1 MSEYV
6 DSSEDID
13 SSEDV
18 DSSKGDV
25 TIRRTID
32 APRERV
38 WDSLTDPEE
47 MKRWY
52 GADLMEV
59 QIHTFEAEPGGA
71 FSLTMDDGE
80 NRYDIDGR
88 IVDVVEYERLVH
100 TWYVGRVTFE
110 LTDVGEGCEVVL
122 IHEDLPD
129 RETAEQH
136 ETGWIAAMKAL
147 ANTIER
153 RSD

>member
-1 MSEYV
+1 MS
-6 DSSEDID
+6 DDID
-13 SSEDV
+13 SSE
-18 DSSKGDV
+18 GDV

-32 APRERV
+32 APREHV
-38 WDSLTDPEE
+38 WDALTDPEE

-59 QIHTFEAEPGGA
+59 QIHTFEAEPGGS
-71 FSLTMDDGE
+71 FSVTMDDGE

-110 LTDVGEGCEVVL
+110 LDDVDDRTAIVL
-122 IHEDLPD
+122 THEDLPD
-129 RETAEQH
+129 RETADQH
-136 ETGWIAAMKAL
+136 ETGWVAALEAL
-147 ANTIER
+147 AIAVER
-153 RSD
+153 RRND

>member
-1 MSEYV
+1 MS
-6 DSSEDID
+6 DDID
-13 SSEDV
+13 SSE
-18 DSSKGDV
+18 GDV

-32 APRERV
+32 APREHV
-38 WDSLTDPEE
+38 WDALTDPEE

-80 NRYDIDGR
+80 NRYDIDGT

-122 IHEDLPD
+122 THEGLPD
-129 RETAEQH
+129 RKTVEQH
-136 ETGWIAAMKAL
+136 ETGWVDAIEAL
-147 ANTIER
+147 AATIER
-153 RSD
+153 RND